1 MNLKGKL
8 ASLIYARVLLGCA
21 FFAGFD
27 TFGFAFGIGDGGGQ
41 ISVAAG
47 TFLIGTLVGG
57 VGLIIT
63 ALLSWT
69 RWPGTNV
76 IALVSVLI
84 VLPAA
89 VLYGWQ
95 GVRANWLNTQLEMHF
110 GLWNWSAAI
119 LPPFLGAV
127 AAGLSWGRFR
137 SQSHSPVA
145 GATSGGKF
153 FVDTE
158 RPPIRK

>member
-1 MNLKGKL
+1 MNLKGKR
-8 ASLIYARVLLGCA
+8 ASLIYALLLLGCA

-27 TFGFAFGIGDGGGQ
+27 TFGFAFAIGDGGGQ

-57 VGLIIT
+57 VGLIIA

-95 GVRANWLNTQLEMHF
+95 GVRGNWLNTQLGMHF

-119 LPPFLGAV
+119 LPPFLGVV
-127 AAGLSWGRFR
+127 AAALSWVRL
-137 SQSHSPVA
+137 SPLCQRPEA
-145 GATSGGKF
+145 
-153 FVDTE
+153 E
-158 RPPIRK
+158 RQAKAHR

>member
-8 ASLIYARVLLGCA
+8 VSPIYALVLLGCA

-41 ISVAAG
+41 VGVAAG
-47 TFLIGTLVGG
+47 TFLIGTLAGG
-57 VGLIIT
+57 VGLII
-63 ALLSWT
+63 AAPLSWT

-84 VLPAA
+84 ALPAA

-95 GVRANWLNTQLEMHF
+95 GVRANSLNMQVGMQF
-110 GLWNWSAAI
+110 GLWNWSSVI
-119 LPPFLGAV
+119 LPPFLGVV
-127 AAGLSWGRFR
+127 AAGLSWARLR
-137 SQSHSPVA
+137 S
-145 GATSGGKF
+145 
-153 FVDTE
+153 
-158 RPPIRK
+158 

>member
-1 MNLKGKL
+1 MNLKGTL
-8 ASLIYARVLLGCA
+8 ASLIYALVLLGCA

-57 VGLIIT
+57 VGLIIA

-89 VLYGWQ
+89 MLYGWQ
-95 GVRANWLNTQLEMHF
+95 GVRANWLNTPLGMHF

-119 LPPFLGAV
+119 LPPFLGVV

-137 SQSHSPVA
+137 
-145 GATSGGKF
+145 T
-153 FVDTE
+153 
-158 RPPIRK
+158 